1 MDVTLPERSVLLTE
15 VLEETLGQKLSRWR
29 KATTTDTFGSRQKQ
43 NRTLEKL
50 SICQQL
56 ADAMEHIHSHN
67 IAYRDLKPE
76 NVGFLG
82 ATLKLFDFGLSRE
95 MTAEGK
101 HDDPTISMGV
111 ESKTPSSS
119 SSLSSSLRTLTPTPT
134 PSSSSSSSLL
144 RGRIGTMRYMAPEV
158 CLDKPYD
165 CDCDLYSYSILC
177 WEVWTHKTPF
187 LSLTPAAYKER
198 VCQKGLRP
206 PEAADVP
213 PPPNYQKRERHNRDS
228 EPVSGVVPES
238 ISVLLEKGWVRDPKL
253 RIRWPSIR
261 QELSRIRQ
269 DEQKLLQGEA
279 L

>member
-1 MDVTLPERSVLLTE
+1 MDVALPERSVVLTE

-29 KATTTDTFGSRQKQ
+29 KATTIDTFGSRQKQ
-43 NRTLEKL
+43 KRTLEKL

-76 NVGFLG
+76 NVGFMG
-82 ATLKLFDFGLSRE
+82 STLKLFDFGLSRE
-95 MTAEGK
+95 MTTAEGK

-111 ESKTPSSS
+111 DSKTPSSS
-119 SSLSSSLRTLTPTPT
+119 SSLSSSLRTLTPTP
-134 PSSSSSSSLL
+134 SSSLL
-144 RGRIGTMRYMAPEV
+144 RGRTGTMRYMAPEV
-158 CLDKPYD
+158 CLDKAYD
-165 CDCDLYSYSILC
+165 CDCDLYSYSVLC
-177 WEVWTHKTPF
+177 WEVWTHKTPYAT
-187 LSLTPAAYKER
+187 LTPAAYKER

-213 PPPNYQKRERHNRDS
+213 LPPNHQKRERGNRHCDSDS
-228 EPVSGVVPES
+228 EPVFGVVPES
-238 ISVLLEKGWVRDPKL
+238 ISVLLEKGWVCDPKS
-253 RIRWPSIR
+253 RIRWSNIR
-261 QELSRIRQ
+261 QELSRIHQ